1 MDYAA
6 YEALFNSG
14 DDALLVDRYFA
25 DDVAFSGGTREY
37 RGKEELRA
45 FLAWA
50 HDGVR
55 EIMRPQ
61 NVLQQGDLLFAEIDM
76 DFHASKRRPD
86 FPFGPLEA
94 GDMVTVKFFVTYLI
108 RDGHIVELKSM
119 TWPPGRGVSRIARLG
134 PHPSQLAA
142 FESYVAAFSN
152 GDCERFPLFY
162 TDDVILE
169 LPSVPA
175 IHGAKGI
182 ADFYRPMF
190 ERVRETLTVHDLE
203 ASEAAIRLDATT
215 RFTAIRDAP
224 DFVVGALR
232 KGDYIEVPVLVDYKL
247 REGLI
252 ARISVRRKGDLV
264 RHPRGKERAIPSRDS
279 ATP

>member
-1 MDYAA
+1 
-6 YEALFNSG
+6 
-14 DDALLVDRYFA
+14 V
-25 DDVAFSGGTREY
+25 
-37 RGKEELRA
+37 
-45 FLAWA
+45 
-50 HDGVR
+50 
-55 EIMRPQ
+55 
-61 NVLQQGDLLFAEIDM
+61 LFAEIDM

-94 GDMVTVKFFVTYLI
+94 GDMLTVKFFVTYLI
-108 RDGHIVELKSM
+108 RGGRIVELKSM
-119 TWPPGRGVSRIARLG
+119 TWPPGRGVSRIPRLG
-134 PHPSQLAA
+134 PHPSQIAA

-162 TDDVILE
+162 TDDVVLE

-175 IHGAKGI
+175 IHGARGI

-190 ERVRETLTVHDLE
+190 ERVRESLTIHRIE
-203 ASEAAIRLDATT
+203 ASEEAIHLDATT

-232 KGDYIEVPVLVDYKL
+232 EGDYIEGRVLVDYTL

-252 ARISVRRKGDLV
+252 ARISVRRKGDMI
-264 RHPRGKERAIPSRDS
+264 RHPRDDRAKSGRSGARRSDRASTEGRDLDQLTGFARIEADPVDIVPMADGAFDRPGRRERRL
-279 ATP
+279 